1 MPKMREHV
9 RFARDGLHG
18 IIGSSSAYAGYAY
31 AVLVGDFF
39 AGNTFV
45 VRLENIVFEQ
55 RCCLVPHFM
64 PARRRIIISAT
75 IFIRYLWQRASRRDA
90 LPYQRH
96 PLPKRQSL
104 SPSKLSN
111 TATEAEPQ

>member
-1 MPKMREHV
+1 MRGHV

-18 IIGSSSAYAGYAY
+18 IIGGSSAYAGYA

-55 RCCLVPHFM
+55 LCCLVPHFM